1 MYVWLYVVCIHFY
14 GWYCIVSAIDQIF
27 GSEAEKVSLKV
38 RFWQQV
44 DLILER
50 FDIKGVEELRSGPTD
65 IDISSLY
72 TM

>member
-1 MYVWLYVVCIHFY
+1 M
-14 GWYCIVSAIDQIF
+14 SAIDQIF
-27 GSEAEKVSLKV
+27 GSEAEKASLKV

-50 FDIKGVEELRSGPTD
+50 FHIKGIEELRSGPAD
-65 IDISSLY
+65 IDMSSLY

>member
-1 MYVWLYVVCIHFY
+1 
-14 GWYCIVSAIDQIF
+14 VSAIDQIF
-27 GSEAEKVSLKV
+27 GSEAEKASLKV

-50 FDIKGVEELRSGPTD
+50 FHIKGIEELRSGPTD